1 MGKRSI
7 LFQFHRT
14 TIFMNKK
21 EVENNSAKKG
31 KSGKFM
37 KKGWPCIELVPLNVS
52 GPHLYSQLGR
62 SMKQI
67 DFFDFDKTRLN

>member
-1 MGKRSI
+1 
-7 LFQFHRT
+7 
-14 TIFMNKK
+14 
-21 EVENNSAKKG
+21 
-31 KSGKFM
+31 M

-52 GPHLYSQLGR
+52 GPHLYSQFGR